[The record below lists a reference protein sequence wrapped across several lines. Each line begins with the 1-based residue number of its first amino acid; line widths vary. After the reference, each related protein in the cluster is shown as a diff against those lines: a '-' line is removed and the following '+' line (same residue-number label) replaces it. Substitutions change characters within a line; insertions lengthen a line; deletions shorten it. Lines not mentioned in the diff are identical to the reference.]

1 MNMTLSFLFWAVFAS
16 YVVHIIDETLIGGGF
31 VAKVREHWWPTYTA
45 RMFFF
50 FNAAFLAIVAGCNL
64 AYDLVGQPVL
74 FLPLFFAVAFAT
86 HGVTFHLWATLR
98 YREYS
103 PGLMTS
109 TLYWWLIYLIG
120 RHIHETGEPTSQ
132 VWTGVI
138 SGIIGGVFLSLSPTV
153 IFPRLLNGRDT

>member
-16 YVVHIIDETLIGGGF
+16 YVVHIVDETLIGGGF

-64 AYDLVGQPVL
+64 AYDLVGQSVL

-103 PGLMTS
+103 PGLVTS
-109 TLYWWLIYLIG
+109 TLYWLLVYLIG
-120 RHIHETGEPTSQ
+120 RHIHEAGEPTSQ

-138 SGIIGGVFLSLSPTV
+138 GGIIGGVVLSLSPTV
-153 IFPRLLNGRDT
+153 IFPRLLNRQDT

>member
-1 MNMTLSFLFWAVFAS
+1 MALSFLFWAVFAS

-31 VAKVREHWWPTYTA
+31 VAKIRERWWPSYTA

-50 FNAAFLAIVAGCNL
+50 FNAAFLAIVATCNV
-64 AYDLVGQPVL
+64 AYDLVGQSAL

-86 HGVTFHLWATLR
+86 HGVTFHLWWTVR

-103 PGLMTS
+103 PGLVTS
-109 TLYWWLIYLIG
+109 ALYWMLLYLIG
-120 RHIHETGEPTSQ
+120 RHIHEVGEPTMQ

-138 SGIIGGVFLSLSPTV
+138 VGIIGGVVLSLSPTV
-153 IFPRLLNGRDT
+153 IFPRLLSRRDA

>member
-16 YVVHIIDETLIGGGF
+16 YVVHIVDETLIGGGF

-64 AYDLVGQPVL
+64 AYDLVGQSVL

-103 PGLMTS
+103 PGLVTS
-109 TLYWWLIYLIG
+109 TLYLLLVYLIG
-120 RHIHETGEPTSQ
+120 RHIRF
-132 VWTGVI
+132 
-138 SGIIGGVFLSLSPTV
+138 SG
-153 IFPRLLNGRDT
+153 LLFADSGSGRRWSSGDR

>member
-16 YVVHIIDETLIGGGF
+16 YVVHIVNETLIGGGF
-31 VAKVREHWWPTYTA
+31 VAKVCEHWWPTYTA

-50 FNAAFLAIVAGCNL
+50 FNAAFLAIVEGCNL
-64 AYDLVGQPVL
+64 AYDLLGQSVL

-103 PGLMTS
+103 PLVQANDQSDSMNS
-109 TLYWWLIYLIG
+109 
-120 RHIHETGEPTSQ
+120 
-132 VWTGVI
+132 
-138 SGIIGGVFLSLSPTV
+138 II
-153 IFPRLLNGRDT
+153 RRR